1 MSDTPFSDNT
11 SSTADVVTAVDFTGT
26 TLTLT
31 KQVGD
36 DLTTTISSSPPPFA
50 FAQSDN
56 TRKIEDTG
64 YFENNAG
71 SGTIIGGA
79 EVTELSKTITP
90 TSSSQKVLI
99 HVTIFGEWD
108 DKVRMAGCILKRT
121 IGSGNPTLIQPT
133 ISGNQMSIGG
143 GFNIVYPVAES
154 YSTPEMCNFV
164 YVDSPNTTD
173 TITYVP
179 QVCHAQGNDFYLN
192 FTKGN
197 VNGVVYERG
206 FSTMTLEC
214 KNV

>member
-1 MSDTPFSDNT
+1 MAGDISGVNKITFVDGATMG
-11 SSTADVVTAVDFTGT
+11 TAPAGT
-26 TLTLT
+26 
-31 KQVGD
+31 
-36 DLTTTISSSPPPFA
+36 PPFA

-64 YFENNAG
+64 YYENNAG

-108 DKVRMAGCILKRT
+108 DRTRMAGCILKRT
-121 IGSGNPTLIQPT
+121 IGLGNPTLIQPT
-133 ISGNQMSIGG
+133 ISGNQMSLGG
-143 GFNIVYPVAES
+143 GFNITHTFS
-154 YSTPEMCNFV
+154 SDNNSTPEICNLV
-164 YVDSPNTTD
+164 YVDSPETTD

-197 VNGVVYERG
+197 LSSVFYERG